1 MGTYRPEGLKS
12 GGTETLVEEKPAG
25 SARPPK
31 GAALGVKGW
40 LRWTWRQLTSMRV
53 ALMLLLLLA
62 AVALPGA
69 FFPQRS
75 SDPNAVVRYYQDN
88 PDTAPVL
95 DDLHLFDVFSS
106 PWFSAVYLLLFI
118 SLIGCI
124 IPRTFSHLKNLRA
137 APTRV
142 PRRFAR
148 FPVRTELHTRMRPDQ
163 VAEALSGTLGRRYRK
178 EWGTESVTTTAG
190 RERTIRTVSAERGTG
205 RETGN
210 LVFHLALVGLLV
222 VTAWGQLVHY
232 RGQIVIIEDR
242 TFVNSP
248 VDYDSFDTGAWFDA
262 EAMEPFRIRMNDF
275 SSVFTEDA
283 QPRDFAADVS
293 LLTPDGSSRDEEI
306 RLNHPLE
313 TNSTRVYLSGNGY
326 APDVT
331 VTDASGEVAFSGPV
345 IFLPAEND
353 LGYTSNGA
361 IMVPDTAQGLDQ
373 LGFSGSLLPTAAYAT
388 DGTPVTSSYPE
399 LLNPVLLLNLYT
411 GDLGLDDGVP
421 QNLYTLDTAGLTP
434 VADPEDPAEAA
445 RITLQPGETVE
456 LPDGLGTITL
466 NDIPRFAA
474 LDVRYDPSVLWMGL
488 FAGIAIAG
496 LTGSLFLPRRRL
508 WARIIPGPGGT
519 TVVTAAALARGDD
532 PGLRR
537 ELDRVLAPISHDEPA
552 AEQTKE
558 RP

>member
-1 MGTYRPEGLKS
+1 MGTYRPEGLKP
-12 GGTETLVEEKPAG
+12 GTSETLVEE
-25 SARPPK
+25 RPP
-31 GAALGVKGW
+31 GPVPPPRAAALGIKGW
-40 LRWTWRQLTSMRV
+40 LRWIWRQLTSMRV
-53 ALMLLLLLA
+53 ALLLLLLLA

-75 SDPNAVVRYYQDN
+75 SDPNAVAQYFQDH

-106 PWFSAVYLLLFI
+106 PWFSAVYLLLFV

-124 IPRTFSHLKNLRA
+124 VPRTYSHLKNLRA
-137 APTRV
+137 TPTRV

-148 FPVRTELHTRMRPDQ
+148 FPVRTELRTALTPEQ
-163 VAEALSGTLGRRYRK
+163 VREALAGTLGRRYRR
-178 EWGTESVTTTAG
+178 EWGTETVTTAAG

-232 RGQIVIIEDR
+232 RGQIVIIEDD

-262 EAMEPFRIRMNDF
+262 EAMEPFRVRLNDF
-275 SSVFTEDA
+275 SSVFTDDA

-293 LLTPDGSSRDEEI
+293 LLGPDGDSRDQVI

-313 TNSTRVYLSGNGY
+313 TNSTRIYLTGNGY

-345 IFLPAEND
+345 IFLPSD
-353 LGYTSNGA
+353 DPGYTSNGA
-361 IMVPDTAQGLDQ
+361 IMVPDTSAGLEQ
-373 LGFSGSLLPTAAYAT
+373 LGFSGSLLPTAALGP
-388 DGTPVTSSYPE
+388 DGTPITSSYPE
-399 LLNPVLLLNLYT
+399 LMDPVLMLNVYT

-421 QNLYTLDTAGLTP
+421 QNLYTLDTSGLTP
-434 VADPEDPAEAA
+434 VADPDDPAEAA
-445 RITLQPGETVE
+445 RVTLRPGESVE

-474 LDVRYDPSVLWMGL
+474 LDVRYDPSILWMGL
-488 FAGIAIAG
+488 FAALAIAG
-496 LTGSLFLPRRRL
+496 LAGSLFLPRRRI
-508 WARIIPGPGGT
+508 WARIIPGPGGA
-519 TVVTAAALARGDD
+519 TVVTAAGLARGDD

-537 ELDRVLAPISHDEPA
+537 ELDRVLAPLSHDEPA
-552 AEQTKE
+552 AGQTKE

>member
-1 MGTYRPEGLKS
+1 MGTYRPDGLKS
-12 GGTETLVEEKPAG
+12 GSGETLVEEKPTG
-25 SARPPK
+25 SARPPR

-75 SDPNAVVRYYQDN
+75 SDPNAVVQYYRDH
-88 PDTAPVL
+88 PDTAPML

-106 PWFSAVYLLLFI
+106 PWFSAVYLLLFL

-137 APTRV
+137 TPTRV

-148 FPVRTELHTRMRPDQ
+148 FPVRTELRTTMSADEVQ
-163 VAEALSGTLGRRYRK
+163 QALTGTLGRRYRR
-178 EWGTESVTTTAG
+178 EWGTESVTTAAG
-190 RERTIRTVSAERGTG
+190 RERTIQTVSAERGTG

-210 LVFHLALVGLLV
+210 LIFHLALVGLLV

-232 RGQIVIIEDR
+232 RGQIVIIEGR

-248 VDYDSFDTGAWFDA
+248 VDYDSFDTGAWYDA
-262 EAMEPFRIRMNDF
+262 EVMEPFRVRLNDF

-283 QPRDFAADVS
+283 QPRDFAADIS
-293 LLTPDGSSRDEEI
+293 LLRPDGTSHDQVI
-306 RLNHPLE
+306 RLNQPLE

-345 IFLPAEND
+345 IFIPSGD
-353 LGYTSNGA
+353 SGYTSNGA
-361 IMVPDTAQGLDQ
+361 IMVPDTADGLEQ
-373 LGFSGSLLPTAAYAT
+373 LGFSGSLLPTAAFAS
-388 DGTPVTSSYPE
+388 DGTPITSSYPE
-399 LLNPVLLLNLYT
+399 LNHPVLMLNLYT
-411 GDLGLDDGVP
+411 GSLGLDDGVP
-421 QNLYTLDTAGLTP
+421 QNLYTLDTAGLTAVPDPDDP
-434 VADPEDPAEAA
+434 VEAA
-445 RITLQPGETVE
+445 QIVLRPGETVE

-474 LDVRYDPSVLWMGL
+474 LDVRYDPSILWMGV

-496 LTGSLFLPRRRL
+496 LTCSLFLPRRRV

-537 ELDRVLAPISHDEPA
+537 ELDRVLAPLSHDEPA

>member
-537 ELDRVLAPISHDEPA
+537 ELDRVLAPISQDEPA

-558 RP
+558 RS

>member
-12 GGTETLVEEKPAG
+12 GSTETLVEDKPAT
-25 SARPPK
+25 AAPPPK
-31 GAALGVKGW
+31 GGALGVKGW

-75 SDPNAVVRYYQDN
+75 SDPNAVVQYFRDY
-88 PDTAPVL
+88 PGVAPVL
-95 DDLHLFDVFSS
+95 DNLHLFDVFSS

-124 IPRTFSHLKNLRA
+124 IPRTMSHLKSLRA

-148 FPVRTELHTRMRPDQ
+148 FPVRTELRTEMSPDQ
-163 VAEALSGTLGRRYRK
+163 VQAALSGALGRRYRRV
-178 EWGTESVTTTAG
+178 WGTESVTTTAG

-210 LVFHLALVGLLV
+210 LIFHLALVGLLV

-232 RGQIVIIEDR
+232 RGQIVIIEGE

-248 VDYDSFDTGAWFDA
+248 IDYDFFENGAWYDA
-262 EAMEPFRIRMNDF
+262 EAMEPFRVRLNDF
-275 SSVFTEDA
+275 SSVFTADA
-283 QPRDFAADVS
+283 QPRDFAADVT
-293 LLTPDGSSRDEEI
+293 LLRPDGASRDQVI
-306 RLNHPLE
+306 QLNEPLE

-345 IFLPAEND
+345 MFLPSGD
-353 LGYTSNGA
+353 LGYTSDGA
-361 IMVPDTAQGLDQ
+361 IMVPDTAEGLEQ
-373 LGFSGSLLPTAAYAT
+373 LGFSGSLLPTAVL
-388 DGTPVTSSYPE
+388 TPGGAPLTSSYPE
-399 LLNPVLLLNLYT
+399 LNDPLVVLNVYT

-421 QNLYTLDTAGLTP
+421 QNLYTLDTTGLTP
-434 VADPEDPAEAA
+434 VADPDDPAEAA
-445 RITLQPGETVE
+445 QIMLRHGETVE
-456 LPDGLGTITL
+456 LPEGLGTITL

-474 LDVRYDPSVLWMGL
+474 LDVRYDPSILSMGV
-488 FAGIAIAG
+488 FAGIAMVG
-496 LTGSLFLPRRRL
+496 LTASLFLPRRRL

-537 ELDRVLAPISHDEPA
+537 ELDRVLAPLSPDEPA
-552 AEQTKE
+552 VEQTKE
-558 RP
+558 KS

>member
-1 MGTYRPEGLKS
+1 MGTYRPVGLKS
-12 GGTETLVEEKPAG
+12 GGEALVEEG
-25 SARPPK
+25 STGSTPPPR
-31 GAALGVKGW
+31 GGALGVKGW
-40 LRWTWRQLTSMRV
+40 LRWIWRQLTSMRV

-69 FFPQRS
+69 FFPQRP
-75 SDPNAVVRYYQDN
+75 SDPNAVLQYYRDH

-124 IPRTFSHLKNLRA
+124 IPRTFSHLKNLRS

-148 FPVRTELHTRMRPDQ
+148 FPVRTELRTPMGPDQ
-163 VAEALSGTLGRRYRK
+163 VADALSGTLGRRYRR

-190 RERTIRTVSAERGTG
+190 RERTIRTLSAERGTG

-210 LVFHLALVGLLV
+210 LIFHLALVGLLV

-232 RGQIVIIEDR
+232 RGQIVIIEGR

-248 VDYDSFDTGAWFDA
+248 VDYDSFENGAWYDA

-293 LLTPDGSSRDEEI
+293 LLRPDGSSRDQVI
-306 RLNHPLE
+306 RLNEPLE
-313 TNSTRVYLSGNGY
+313 TNSTRVYLTGNGY

-345 IFLPAEND
+345 IFLPSDDD

-361 IMVPDTAQGLDQ
+361 IMVPDTADGLAE
-373 LGFSGSLLPTAAYAT
+373 LGFSGSLLPTAVV
-388 DGTPVTSSYPE
+388 TPGGAPLTSSYPE
-399 LLNPVLLLNLYT
+399 LNDPLLVLNVYT

-421 QNLYTLDTAGLTP
+421 QNLYTLDTAGLTA
-434 VADPEDPAEAA
+434 VSDPDVPGEPAQIML
-445 RITLQPGETVE
+445 RPGETME

-474 LDVRYDPSVLWMGL
+474 LDVRYDPSVLSMGV
-488 FAGIAIAG
+488 FAGIAMAG

-508 WARIIPGPGGT
+508 WVRIIPGPGGT

-537 ELDRVLAPISHDEPA
+537 ELDRVLAPLGRDDTAS
-552 AEQTKE
+552 EQTKE
-558 RP
+558 RA